1 MIVVTLEEAKVYLKV
16 ESNVTDEDELIT
28 ALISAA
34 SEYIKNATGKADS
47 GSQIYELC
55 EKILVAHWY
64 ENRGVATTAN
74 IIEMPHTVQAML
86 AHIKLS
92 AAYEESGDS
101 DGA

>member
-1 MIVVTLEEAKVYLKV
+1 MITLEEAKVYLKV

-34 SEYIKNATGKADS
+34 SEYIQNATGKADS
-47 GSQIYELC
+47 GSKIYELC

-101 DGA
+101 DGG

>member
-1 MIVVTLEEAKVYLKV
+1 MITLEEAKVYLKV
-16 ESNVTDEDELIT
+16 ESNVTDEDELIE

-34 SEYIKNATGKADS
+34 SEYISNATGKADS
-47 GSQIYELC
+47 GSEIYNLC
-55 EKILVAHWY
+55 ERILVAHWY

-92 AAYEESGDS
+92 AAYEESGGS

>member
-1 MIVVTLEEAKVYLKV
+1 MITLEEAKVYLKV
-16 ESNVTDEDELIT
+16 ESNVTDEDGLIT

-34 SEYIKNATGKADS
+34 SEYIQNATGTADS
-47 GSQIYELC
+47 GSTIYELC

-74 IIEMPHTVQAML
+74 IIEMPHSVQAML
-86 AHIKLS
+86 THIKLS